1 MTGYGDGEREAG
13 RTRIRAEIRT
23 VNHRYLNTQIR
34 TPPGWDRFHR
44 VLERTLKDHF
54 VRGHIVL
61 SLTVEPVLGPGEQ
74 EVPLDLERAR
84 AYAQAFRRLRD
95 ELELEGEVSLSL
107 MAGLRDIFRVQ
118 EEPGTEE
125 VAEEDVLAVV
135 SEAAGRVVGM
145 REEEGARLRT
155 DMEGR
160 LDALEVELEGVEER
174 APARLIQERDRLR
187 DRIRELLEGQV
198 EVDEERIHREIAHL
212 AERWDIHEEIV
223 RFRSHIRMFRDTLEK
238 EDPSGIGKRLGFI
251 AQEMLREANTIG
263 SKANDAGIAGRV
275 VTLKEEIDRLREQLE
290 NVE

>member
-13 RTRIRAEIRT
+13 RVRIRAEIRT
-23 VNHRYLNTQIR
+23 VNHRYLNTQLR
-34 TPPGWDRFHR
+34 TPPGWDRLHR
-44 VLERTLKDHF
+44 ALERTLKEHF
-54 VRGHIVL
+54 VRGHVVL
-61 SLTVEPVLGPGEQ
+61 SLTVEPVFDPGEG

-84 AYAQAFRRLRD
+84 GYARAFRRLRD
-95 ELELEGEVSLSL
+95 ELELEGEVTLTL
-107 MAGLRDIFRVQ
+107 MAGLRDVFRVQ
-118 EEPGTEE
+118 EEPAGEE

-135 SEAAGRVVGM
+135 AEAAGRVVAM

-160 LDALEVELEGVEER
+160 LEVLETELGEVEER
-174 APARLIQERDRLR
+174 APARLVQERDRLR
-187 DRIRELLEGQV
+187 ERIRELLEGQA

-223 RFRSHIRMFRDTLEK
+223 RFRSHIQMFRDALEK
-238 EDPSGIGKRLGFI
+238 GDASGIGKRLGFI
-251 AQEMLREANTIG
+251 SQEMLREANTIG
-263 SKANDAGIAGRV
+263 SKANDAEIATRV